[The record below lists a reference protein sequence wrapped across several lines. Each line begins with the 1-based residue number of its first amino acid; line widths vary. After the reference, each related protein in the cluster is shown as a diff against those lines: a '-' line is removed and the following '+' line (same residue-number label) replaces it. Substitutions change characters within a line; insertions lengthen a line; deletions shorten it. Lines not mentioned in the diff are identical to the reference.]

1 MGVREPEKD
10 WQGAVPWCPST
21 GKSLSGKAELR
32 EHHSSARAVRA
43 AFLTSTISGRII
55 PLGELQGPSSSG
67 NRHTI
72 PHKHACSPRYCPPEH
87 GTRREP
93 QGGWSLK
100 TLSSRASSLR
110 ALRSSVPRGVSPRG
124 TVRPGAGR
132 TGSRSP
138 VPSMLLGTV
147 LLGNRLPVPAA
158 ASSRDRLLQRCLPPP
173 PAAEHYP
180 LLWRPRPPPGVM
192 MSSRPPRAPRLARP
206 RHPAASSEGSRG
218 GAPRLAGGPGTGINR
233 PAGAAEGG
241 GLERGP
247 TLGHPG
253 SGAQRRPRRE
263 PEGSAA
269 ALEPGYRA
277 RQAARGRAGYGAGG
291 LRGRR
296 WWQGPVHGG
305 LSAESPSGAV
315 RLVAAGRVGPPCP
328 EAGGRADAG
337 PREGP
342 EPVVPTLL
350 GSWPGGWAS
359 RDGGLAPPPPRV
371 PAPPFRPGLLP
382 QGSQTPP
389 RDRARLHLFDPRHTL
404 HPLPRRPYQV
414 TPDSLTAN
422 PSPASVLIQ

>member
-1 MGVREPEKD
+1 MVPQD
-10 WQGAVPWCPST
+10 AV
-21 GKSLSGKAELR
+21 
-32 EHHSSARAVRA
+32 
-43 AFLTSTISGRII
+43 
-55 PLGELQGPSSSG
+55 LQGIFPQSAEEQRPSGCQPSG
-67 NRHTI
+67 
-72 PHKHACSPRYCPPEH
+72 
-87 GTRREP
+87 
-93 QGGWSLK
+93 
-100 TLSSRASSLR
+100 LR
-110 ALRSSVPRGVSPRG
+110 P
-124 TVRPGAGR
+124 TGAGR

-158 ASSRDRLLQRCLPPP
+158 ASSRDRLLERCLPPP

-180 LLWRPRPPPGVM
+180 LLWRPRPPPGVV

-247 TLGHPG
+247 ALGHPG

-359 RDGGLAPPPPRV
+359 RDGGLAHPHLGSLPLHSALDSSPRAPKPHPV
-371 PAPPFRPGLLP
+371 TAPASTSLAPD
-382 QGSQTPP
+382 T
-389 RDRARLHLFDPRHTL
+389 HLTH
-404 HPLPRRPYQV
+404 
-414 TPDSLTAN
+414 
-422 PSPASVLIQ
+422 SPADLTR